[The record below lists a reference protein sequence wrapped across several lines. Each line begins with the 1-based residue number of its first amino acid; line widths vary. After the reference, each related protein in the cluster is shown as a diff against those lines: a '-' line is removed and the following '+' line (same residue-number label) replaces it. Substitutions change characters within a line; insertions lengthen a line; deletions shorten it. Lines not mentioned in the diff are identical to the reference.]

1 MRTQYAIACLL
12 YTLCAPAL
20 AQTDET
26 ALRALHTAKA
36 LNCEFET
43 RVETSFQGDAL
54 RPHQISDKTV
64 LMFDSIEY
72 PRPRACLVANY
83 RHLGP
88 SANEVD
94 VFWSASGIT
103 LVEGKDYRNHSF
115 TTVFPVFVRSKTTF
129 AAVHSVH
136 ALDPKLS
143 EPNGPAQSY
152 GTCRFSP

>member
-1 MRTQYAIACLL
+1 MRRVYAMGICV
-12 YTLCAPAL
+12 TLWTSAL

-26 ALRALHTAKA
+26 ALRTLRTAKA
-36 LNCEFET
+36 LNCEFEA

-54 RPHQISDKTV
+54 RPRQLSDKKM

-72 PRPRACLVANY
+72 PRARARLVANY

-88 SANEVD
+88 SANEVE

-115 TTVFPVFVRSKTTF
+115 TTVFPVFTRNKGAF
-129 AAVHSVH
+129 FAVHSVH
-136 ALDPKLS
+136 TLDPKLS

-152 GTCRFSP
+152 GTCRFAP